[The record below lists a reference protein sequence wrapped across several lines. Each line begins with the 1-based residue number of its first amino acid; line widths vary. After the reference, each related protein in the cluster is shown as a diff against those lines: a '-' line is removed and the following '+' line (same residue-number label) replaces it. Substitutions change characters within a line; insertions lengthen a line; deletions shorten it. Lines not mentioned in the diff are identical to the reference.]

1 MLVKFLKSVISFESV
16 HCELT
21 RREGMLGCA
30 LTSEITV
37 SEINTGFSLGN
48 QGGAR
53 SSPGRSFRK
62 WWFKASVFKWYLE
75 SLAFFLLIALLFL
88 LWPWSPLLDA
98 VQVGGKRKWAMYL
111 SGDSGL
117 SSLEIVV
124 ISAHINI
131 SWVLWL
137 VLAKGLRNHYT

>member
-1 MLVKFLKSVISFESV
+1 
-16 HCELT
+16 
-21 RREGMLGCA
+21 
-30 LTSEITV
+30 
-37 SEINTGFSLGN
+37 
-48 QGGAR
+48 
-53 SSPGRSFRK
+53 
-62 WWFKASVFKWYLE
+62 
-75 SLAFFLLIALLFL
+75 
-88 LWPWSPLLDA
+88 
-98 VQVGGKRKWAMYL
+98 MYL